1 MPSTPVTVTAAEL
14 QLLRDAERE
23 LKAILAERE
32 AIKGEL
38 RVMTVQRDLLLEQLK
53 AFQRKLF
60 AAKSE
65 ARGSEQKDLFLNE
78 AEALATA
85 AAQPAQEEEGTP
97 ETEVAGH
104 KRKKRGRKPLD
115 PALPRV

>member
-38 RVMTVQRDLLLEQLK
+38 RVMTVQRDLLFEQLK

-85 AAQPAQEEEGTP
+85 AAQPAQ
-97 ETEVAGH
+97 
-104 KRKKRGRKPLD
+104 
-115 PALPRV
+115 